1 MVFCR
6 SHVNKKTTQFVSLQY
21 SYIVT
26 FFPSGFSFTNIHDL
40 QDSREKGRVSL
51 HRQLDIGQEIT
62 AEAHLCT

>member
-21 SYIVT
+21 RYIVT
-26 FFPSGFSFTNIHDL
+26 VFQSGFSFTNIHNL

-51 HRQLDIGQEIT
+51 HRQFDIGWEIT